1 MLGLCSSGKFL
12 GIFQRS
18 FVSLMVRALTRNGSY
33 TKSLPV
39 IMKQTLYILITF
51 FTISSC
57 TSQKSNVEK
66 ISFTSEYKINSQIES
81 ELAKDSA
88 SWKYQVSASEYATKG
103 DYRNAL
109 IQWDLA
115 MGTGDENLTEKQID
129 SISSLYKRLD
139 ASKYIIEEA
148 KKNQIV
154 IINEAH
160 HNSFHRLFTKSLL
173 EDLFANG
180 YKFIGFEALSYKDD
194 LDSLQNIRKYP
205 IQKTGYY
212 VKDPQFGNLIREA
225 IEIGFNIFPYETTN
239 EESDGK
245 TREIDQAKNIQK
257 IINENPNQKFIIHCG
272 FDHVLEGTHKSWE
285 KAMAERLKEYS
296 GINPLTIN
304 QVAYSEKSKSQY
316 NSPILKAMNITES
329 SVFVDKNN
337 NPLKYQRND
346 AYADIAVFHPNT
358 EYLDNRP
365 NWLFDYGNENVAISL
380 SNIQIDFPV
389 MVLAYKKG
397 EDLKLAVPIDI
408 SEVENRAD
416 DCHLGLKK
424 GIYNIVITNGKESVK
439 FEQSVK

>member
-1 MLGLCSSGKFL
+1 
-12 GIFQRS
+12 
-18 FVSLMVRALTRNGSY
+18 
-33 TKSLPV
+33 
-39 IMKQTLYILITF
+39 MKKTFYIL
-51 FTISSC
+51 TIFISIASC
-57 TSQKSNVEK
+57 TSQRNK
-66 ISFTSEYKINSQIES
+66 IERINFTTDYKLNSRIES

-115 MGTGDENLTEKQID
+115 MRSEDRSLTKPQID
-129 SISSLYKRLD
+129 SINKIYKRLD
-139 ASKYIIEEA
+139 ASDYIIQQA

-173 EDLFANG
+173 KELFTNG
-180 YKFIGFEALSYKDD
+180 YKFIGFEAISFKED

-225 IEIGFNIFPYETTN
+225 IEIGYNVFPYETTN

-245 TREIDQAKNIQK
+245 SREIDQAKNILK
-257 IINENPNQKFIIHCG
+257 IIDENPNEKFVIHCG

-285 KAMAERLKEYS
+285 MAMAERLKEYS

-304 QVAYSEKSKSQY
+304 QVAYSEKSKSKF

-329 SVFVDKNN
+329 SVFVDNNN
-337 NPLKYQRND
+337 NPFKYQRD
-346 AYADIAVFHPNT
+346 EAYADIAVFHPNT
-358 EYLDNRP
+358 EYIDNRP
-365 NWLFDYGNENVAISL
+365 KWLFDYGNENVSISL
-380 SNIQIDFPV
+380 TDIQIDFPV
-389 MVLAYKKG
+389 IVLAFKKG
-397 EDLKLAVPIDI
+397 ENLDIAVPIDI
-408 SEVENRAD
+408 TEIRNQTD
-416 DCHLGLKK
+416 NCHLGLKK
-424 GIYNIVITNGKESVK
+424 GTYNIVVTNGKESVK